1 MRRALHVAQLVGLN
15 AVPVVGVVGGGWSS
29 ATALALYWCETVL
42 LAALIAV
49 RIELHRQATRKRG
62 HYLAMNITST
72 TGGRTTRRQSVLP
85 YSVFFVL
92 AAVLSAAAQGIFLFF
107 VLRQGGLLASV
118 RPDDMAV
125 GLRAVALFVALGFL
139 IDLIG
144 LRDRPFAWINAIS
157 LRAAR
162 RMLVVQMVIII
173 GVVAVGWLG
182 APEAVLIAFVVFK
195 LLTDIGSQLPEY
207 NPRHAPAWL
216 VRLLGAGFAEHWRR
230 ERRQE
235 DAQAAAE
242 EEVFAGVPMPAKK
255 PAIELTRY

>member
-1 MRRALHVAQLVGLN
+1 MRVALHAAQLVGLN
-15 AVPVVGVVGGGWSS
+15 AVPVVGVLGGGWSN
-29 ATALALYWCETVL
+29 ATALALYWCETVM

-49 RIELHRQATRKRG
+49 RIELHRQATHKRG
-62 HYLAMNITST
+62 HYLPMQI
-72 TGGRTTRRQSVLP
+72 TTRTGARVSRRQGILP

-92 AAVLSAAAQGIFLFF
+92 AAVLSALAQGVFLFF
-107 VLRQGGLLASV
+107 VLRQAGLLASV
-118 RPDDMAV
+118 RLDDLLLGVRVAAAFV
-125 GLRAVALFVALGFL
+125 GLGLL
-139 IDLIG
+139 IDLWG
-144 LRDRPFAWINAIS
+144 LRERPFAWINAIS
-157 LRAAR
+157 LGVAR

-216 VRLLGAGFAEHWRR
+216 VRLLGAGFADHWQR
-230 ERRQE
+230 ERRLE

-242 EEVFAGVPMPAKK
+242 EEVFTGVPMPAKK